1 MVGVGGGGRG
11 NLSGQ
16 KGGCIYQTNWGG
28 CEIPSGVTTSIS
40 ASVSGSKAT
49 MERLAAVKGVGL
61 LIPRMSGS
69 KYS

>member
-1 MVGVGGGGRG
+1 MGGGATCLVKKVDTFTR
-11 NLSGQ
+11 
-16 KGGCIYQTNWGG
+16 QTGG

-61 LIPRMSGS
+61 LIPHMSGS